1 MYLSTAPVN
10 PWLHIWFSPR
20 RAVATIV
27 EADPRRAIIQLSA
40 LSGISLFSLVNLN
53 PPRSPQAL
61 LINLGM
67 AIILGALFG
76 LIFLYLGSRLL
87 HRNLRWWGSGASLE
101 EVRVAMVW
109 ATLPRTLLLSLWLLP
124 FLPPFAGT
132 VVDGQLSSFYVLF
145 VTGLAVVCLSWE
157 LFIFL
162 QGMTAIDRL
171 SLPRLLAAGI
181 VASTLFLAA
190 TAALFLLMR
199 SLALRLTPATSPI
212 FTVSLLVMG
221 LILSLLAALR
231 STDDTEPE
239 EGAATRLESWRPALQ
254 NLDEMAMAR
263 PWSERIA
270 RPLWRRVQ
278 RLGERI
284 TPQNRIAALQK
295 ELLIAGHPRGLTLTD
310 FLGLRFLSV
319 ALIGALVVLYS
330 TLAGGGPQTF
340 AILGMG
346 FILGW
351 NLPDFWLRKRIT
363 KRQKE
368 IQRSLPDA
376 LDMLSIC
383 VDAGLGFEAAILRV
397 SGKWDNELA
406 RELQRVVNEI
416 RVGVRRS
423 EALHN
428 LTERCDVPD
437 VASFVAILI
446 QADRLG
452 ISIGPVL
459 QSQSEQMR
467 VRRRQRA
474 EEEAQKAPVK
484 MLMPLA
490 LFILPA
496 TFAVSLGPA
505 VPRIM
510 RMFG

>member
-1 MYLSTAPVN
+1 MYLSAGPVN
-10 PWLHIWFSPR
+10 PWFHIWFSPR
-20 RAVATIV
+20 RTIAAIV
-27 EADPRRAIIQLSA
+27 EMDPRRAIIQLSA
-40 LSGISLFSLVNLN
+40 LSGIALFSLVNFN
-53 PPRSPQAL
+53 PPRSTQTL

-67 AIILGALFG
+67 AVILGALFG
-76 LIFLYLGSRLL
+76 LIFHYLGSRIL
-87 HRNLRWWGSGASLE
+87 HRSQRWFGGSASLE
-101 EVRVAMVW
+101 EVRVVMAW

-124 FLPPFAGT
+124 FTPLFDQAT
-132 VVDGQLSSFYVLF
+132 RDGGPSPSYALF
-145 VTGLAVVCLSWE
+145 IAGLAVLCLSWE
-157 LFIFL
+157 LLIFL

-171 SLPRLLAAGI
+171 SLPRMLAAGI

-190 TAALFLLMR
+190 TSTLFLLMR
-199 SLALRLTPATSPI
+199 SLAARITPATSPI
-212 FTVSLLVMG
+212 FTISLLIMG
-221 LILSLLAALR
+221 LILSLIFALR
-231 STDDTEPE
+231 NTDGSQPEP
-239 EGAATRLESWRPALQ
+239 AAAARLESWRPALQ
-254 NLDEMAMAR
+254 NLDEMDLAR
-263 PWSERIA
+263 PWSDRLIK
-270 RPLWRRVQ
+270 PFWRRIQNVGQ
-278 RLGERI
+278 RI
-284 TPQNRIAALQK
+284 TPQNRVAALQK
-295 ELLIAGHPRGLTLTD
+295 NLMVAGYPRGLTITD
-310 FLGLRFLSV
+310 YLGLRFLSV
-319 ALIGALVVLYS
+319 ALIGAAVTLYS
-330 TLAGGGPQTF
+330 VLTGGGPQTI
-340 AILGMG
+340 AITGMG

-351 NLPDFWLRKRIT
+351 NLPDFWLRKRIN

-397 SGKWDNELA
+397 SSKWDNELA
-406 RELQRVVNEI
+406 RELQRVVNEV

-423 EALHN
+423 EALRN
-428 LTERCDVPD
+428 FTERCDVPD
-437 VASFVAILI
+437 VSSFVAIII

-452 ISIGPVL
+452 VSIGPVL